1 MTPSSSIIFDDI
13 PFRPNNTCSGN
24 IQWDVYLGFYVPIIL
39 MKNHIDSVRWC
50 TKSNHP
56 IARKIRQFLSR
67 LSREELLF
75 LQILQ
80 AWAVRRL
87 REHPK
92 YNKEDDGLSF
102 IRRLL
107 EDNTNLGIAI
117 ASYVRMPDAES
128 LINMAREKHMLS
140 LPYLRLIMMATL
152 DWEDRIN
159 GFFKC

>member
-1 MTPSSSIIFDDI
+1 MTPSSPIIFDDI
-13 PFRPNNTCSGN
+13 PFRPSTCSGD
-24 IQWDVYLGFYVPIIL
+24 IQWDVYIGFYVPIIL
-39 MKNHIDSVRWC
+39 MKNRIDSVHWC
-50 TKSNHP
+50 KNSNHP
-56 IARKIRQFLSR
+56 LARKIRQFLLR

-92 YNKEDDGLSF
+92 YNKEDGCLGF
-102 IRRLL
+102 VRRLL
-107 EDNTNLGIAI
+107 EDNTNLGITI
-117 ASYVRMPDAES
+117 AAYVRMPDAES
-128 LINMAREKHMLS
+128 LINMAREKQMLS